1 MQTSRG
7 GAAHGPNADL
17 MTIDNISSRH
27 VILSGCSG
35 GGKSTLLAD
44 LAGRGFGTVSE
55 PGRRIVAEEL
65 RGDGKALPWVNLGAF
80 ATRAIEVAA
89 QDRNIAQEEGNWTF
103 FDRGLV
109 DAAVALQHATGRA
122 ASATLASFPRY
133 YRLVFLTPP
142 WPEIYVR
149 DWERQHDMSE
159 AVAEYE
165 RLVIAYRELDYEP
178 IILPKS
184 SVAERSLFV
193 LSHLI

>member
-1 MQTSRG
+1 
-7 GAAHGPNADL
+7 
-17 MTIDNISSRH
+17 MTIGNISSRH

-65 RGDGKALPWVNLGAF
+65 RGDGKALPWVNLSAF

-89 QDRNIAQEEGNWTF
+89 QDRDIAQEQGNWTI

-109 DAAVALQHATGRA
+109 DAEVALQHATGRA
-122 ASATLASFPRY
+122 ASVTLAPFPRY
-133 YRLVFLTPP
+133 CRLVFLTPP

-149 DWERQHDMSE
+149 DRERQHDMSA

-193 LSHLI
+193 LGHLI